1 MVSGRKKW
9 KEQELVVY
17 LNSHFALERN
27 SGGQYFQKRATPK
40 LQTTIWKLLTRTLIC
55 QTAHGG
61 VCSTKL
67 LVVSSH
73 SEERTHLELT
83 CFVSYM
89 WKQLPE
95 KT

>member
-1 MVSGRKKW
+1 M
-9 KEQELVVY
+9 VY
-17 LNSHFALERN
+17 LNSHFALEN
-27 SGGQYFQKRATPK
+27 SGGQYSQKGATPK
-40 LQTTIWKLLTRTLIC
+40 AQATIWKLLTRTLMC

-73 SEERTHLELT
+73 SEEWTCLELN
-83 CFVSYM
+83 CFVSYT

-95 KT
+95 KTWRGRQEPWV